1 MNASMNNDTFLETPR
16 LRFRPW
22 RDYDAEALFR
32 YASDPGVGPRAG
44 WPPHKSVE
52 ESLSVIRDIFSNGH
66 TWALELK
73 ETGEPVGCMGY
84 YTFWESNIDIGE
96 EDAELGYWIARP
108 YWNRGLCTE
117 ALRAMVSWCF
127 DVRGFHVLWS
137 DFFVDNPA
145 SGRVMEKCGF
155 RDTGEVN
162 WCSHLYRG
170 DERPVKVMR
179 LDYALD

>member
-1 MNASMNNDTFLETPR
+1 MKGNTTGDIFLETPR
-16 LRFRPW
+16 LLFRPW
-22 RDYDAEALFR
+22 RDSDAEVLFK
-32 YASDPGVGPRAG
+32 YASDPEVGPRAG
-44 WPPHKSVE
+44 WPPHRSVE

-66 TWALELK
+66 TWALDLK

-84 YTFWESNIDIGE
+84 YAFGESNIDIGE
-96 EDAELGYWIARP
+96 DDAELGYWIARP
-108 YWNRGLCTE
+108 YWNQGLCTE

-127 DVRGFHVLWS
+127 NVKGFQVLWS

-155 RDTGEVN
+155 RDTGKVN

>member
-1 MNASMNNDTFLETPR
+1 MRQPITGDCFLETPR

-22 RDYDAEALFR
+22 RDSDAEALFK
-32 YASDPGVGPRAG
+32 YASDPEVGLRAG

-52 ESLSVIRDIFSNGH
+52 ESLAVIRDIFSNGH

-84 YTFWESNIDIGE
+84 YAFGESNIDIGE

-117 ALRAMVSWCF
+117 ALRAMVAWCF
-127 DVRGFHVLWS
+127 NVKGFQVLWS

-145 SGRVMEKCGF
+145 SGHVMQKCGF